1 MQCFGLVCPLNW
13 KLGQNQHTTEWSGTT
28 WWHKMV
34 WDLILLIFSLF
45 LTNNP
50 NCLPIKYYINFL
62 GDIVG
67 NKGFIKWT
75 PSSSILRRL
84 AFLDK
89 CVCYSSLCY
98 LIYVFRENKN
108 VLFFRKKPNQS
119 QIIPTPQNCIFLR
132 FTFN

>member
-1 MQCFGLVCPLNW
+1 
-13 KLGQNQHTTEWSGTT
+13 
-28 WWHKMV
+28 MV

-75 PSSSILRRL
+75 PSSSILRKL
-84 AFLDK
+84 AFLDE

-98 LIYVFRENKN
+98 LIYVCLHREGLTVLVGALSEYLIILNLLYSEKIKMCCFFEKN
-108 VLFFRKKPNQS
+108 
-119 QIIPTPQNCIFLR
+119 PTKVKSYQPPKIAFSCVSHLTNFILH
-132 FTFN
+132 